1 MHRLLIVDD
10 EEIERE
16 GMAQFIPWDTY
27 GMKVV
32 GTARNGAE
40 GLEKIA
46 KYKPDLAI
54 VDIKMPVMNGIEMIR
69 KAKEQ
74 YPDMT
79 FVVLSGYGDYE
90 FTSQAMELG
99 VRHYILKPC
108 DEAKMIPV
116 LNKAIAEMEETRAQ
130 NARSEKVEAEAR
142 LLKPY
147 AWEQLFRDLLQ
158 GRALPQGSS
167 TRQLL
172 EELGGE
178 ERSILLLDF
187 RLKCGFDSLERYV
200 VGNMLGDLLPD
211 STLLMT
217 TGIDRDVLV
226 LADAAAEPSL
236 ESAVQVLKKE
246 FKRFETVNMLSA
258 ASRTG
263 TLDEL
268 STLFQQVRELLQ
280 LNPDENETALL
291 RPGQNA
297 ALPETVNEIFD
308 IRALRQAG
316 SYEELLRE
324 LSLAFARMEA
334 KSYRPRQR
342 TQLCE
347 LAWKL
352 LFEGKTPPEESLA
365 AWADALTAAWSLPQ
379 PDARSRE
386 IFLAIYENL
395 SDPDFSLQTIAQQR
409 LFMSEDHLRRIF
421 SQMTGE
427 RFSAY
432 LERARITQAQRLL
445 EYHPEMKIS
454 RLAALV
460 GYPLD
465 GQYAKESR
473 LCKPCAEK
481 PPIRANVQ
489 TVCRK
494 CAAAFLH
501 KERTPNLA
509 I

>member
-1 MHRLLIVDD
+1 MEKGRIGLYTLLIVDD

-16 GMAQFIPWDTY
+16 GMAQFIPWDSY
-27 GMKVV
+27 KMKVV
-32 GTARNGAE
+32 STARNGAE

-46 KYKPDLAI
+46 KYRPDLAI

-69 KAKEQ
+69 QAKER

-108 DEAKMIPV
+108 DESKMIPV
-116 LNKAIAEMEETRAQ
+116 LNKAFAELEETRER
-130 NARSEKVEAEAR
+130 NAHSEKMETEAR

-147 AWEQLFRDLLQ
+147 AREQLFRDLLLGKAQ
-158 GRALPQGSS
+158 ASS
-167 TRQLL
+167 GARQLL
-172 EELGGE
+172 SGLGGE
-178 ERSILLLDF
+178 QRSVLLLDF

-211 STLLMT
+211 GTLLMT
-217 TGIDRDVLV
+217 TGINRDVLV
-226 LADAAAEPSL
+226 LTDAMAEPSV
-236 ESAVQVLKKE
+236 ETAVQVLKKE
-246 FKRFETVNMLSA
+246 FKRFETLPMLSS

-263 TLDEL
+263 TLAEL
-268 STLFQQVRELLQ
+268 SVLFQQVQELLQ

-291 RPGQNA
+291 RPSQNA

-324 LSLAFARMEA
+324 LALAFARMEA
-334 KSYRPRQR
+334 KNYRPRQR
-342 TQLCE
+342 QQLCE

-352 LFEGKTPPEESLA
+352 LFEDKAAPEDALA
-365 AWADALTAAWSLPQ
+365 AWADALTAAWNLPQ

-445 EYHPEMKIS
+445 EFQPDMKIS
-454 RLAALV
+454 RLAELV

-465 GQYAKESR
+465 GQYFSKVFR
-473 LCKPCAEK
+473 KLCG
-481 PPIRANVQ
+481 V
-489 TVCRK
+489 
-494 CAAAFLH
+494 
-501 KERTPNLA
+501 TPTEYRSKY
-509 I
+509 

>member
-1 MHRLLIVDD
+1 MYTLLIVDD

-16 GMAQFIPWDTY
+16 GMAQFIPWDSY
-27 GMKVV
+27 EMKVV
-32 GTARNGAE
+32 STARNGAE

-46 KYKPDLAI
+46 KFRPDLAI
-54 VDIKMPVMNGIEMIR
+54 VDIKMPVMNGIEMIQQAR
-69 KAKEQ
+69 EQ

-108 DEAKMIPV
+108 DESKMIPV
-116 LNKAIAEMEETRAQ
+116 LNKAFAELEETRER
-130 NARSEKVEAEAR
+130 NAHSEKMETEAR

-147 AWEQLFRDLLQ
+147 AREQLFRDLLLGKAQ
-158 GRALPQGSS
+158 ASS
-167 TRQLL
+167 GARQLL
-172 EELGGE
+172 SGLGGE
-178 ERSILLLDF
+178 QRTVLLLDF

-211 STLLMT
+211 GTLLMT
-217 TGIDRDVLV
+217 TGINRDVLV
-226 LADAAAEPSL
+226 LTDAMAEPSV
-236 ESAVQVLKKE
+236 ETAVQVLKKE
-246 FKRFETVNMLSA
+246 FKRFETLPMLSS

-263 TLDEL
+263 TLAEL
-268 STLFQQVRELLQ
+268 SILFQQVQELLQ

-291 RPGQNA
+291 RPSQNA

-324 LSLAFARMEA
+324 LALAFARMEA
-334 KSYRPRQR
+334 KNYRPRQR
-342 TQLCE
+342 QQLCE

-352 LFEGKTPPEESLA
+352 LFEDKAAPEDSLP

-445 EYHPEMKIS
+445 EFQPDMKIS
-454 RLAALV
+454 RLAELV

-465 GQYAKESR
+465 GQYFSK
-473 LCKPCAEK
+473 
-481 PPIRANVQ
+481 VF
-489 TVCRK
+489 RK
-494 CAAAFLH
+494 ICGV
-501 KERTPNLA
+501 TPTEYRSKY
-509 I
+509 

>member
-1 MHRLLIVDD
+1 MEKGRIGLYTLLIVDD

-116 LNKAIAEMEETRAQ
+116 LNKAFAELEETRER
-130 NARSEKVEAEAR
+130 NAHSEKMETEAR

-147 AWEQLFRDLLQ
+147 AREQLFRDLLLGKAQ
-158 GRALPQGSS
+158 ASS
-167 TRQLL
+167 GARQLL
-172 EELGGE
+172 SGLGGE
-178 ERSILLLDF
+178 QRTVLLLDF

-211 STLLMT
+211 GTLLMT
-217 TGIDRDVLV
+217 TGINRDVLV
-226 LADAAAEPSL
+226 LTDAMAEPSV
-236 ESAVQVLKKE
+236 ETAVQVLKKE
-246 FKRFETVNMLSA
+246 FKRFETLPMLSS

-263 TLDEL
+263 TLAEL
-268 STLFQQVRELLQ
+268 SVLFQQVQELLQ

-291 RPGQNA
+291 RPSQNA
-297 ALPETVNEIFD
+297 ALPETVTEIFD

-316 SYEELLRE
+316 SYKELLRE
-324 LSLAFARMEA
+324 LALAFARMEA
-334 KSYRPRQR
+334 KNYRPRQR
-342 TQLCE
+342 QQLCE

-352 LFEGKTPPEESLA
+352 LFEDKAAPEDSLP

-445 EYHPEMKIS
+445 EFQPGMKIS
-454 RLAALV
+454 RLAELV

-465 GQYAKESR
+465 GQYFSK
-473 LCKPCAEK
+473 
-481 PPIRANVQ
+481 VF
-489 TVCRK
+489 RK
-494 CAAAFLH
+494 ICGV
-501 KERTPNLA
+501 TPTEYRSKY
-509 I
+509 

>member
-1 MHRLLIVDD
+1 MYTLLIVDD

-16 GMAQFIPWDTY
+16 GMAQFIPWDSY
-27 GMKVV
+27 EIKVV
-32 GTARNGAE
+32 STARNGAE

-46 KYKPDLAI
+46 KFRPDLAI

-69 KAKEQ
+69 QAKEQ

-108 DEAKMIPV
+108 DESKMIPV
-116 LNKAIAEMEETRAQ
+116 LNKAFAELEEARKK
-130 NARSEKVEAEAR
+130 NARSEKLETEAR

-147 AWEQLFRDLLQ
+147 AREQLFRDLLLGKAQ
-158 GRALPQGSS
+158 ASS
-167 TRQLL
+167 GARQLVD
-172 EELGGE
+172 ELGGE
-178 ERSILLLDF
+178 QRMVLLLDF

-211 STLLMT
+211 GTLLMT
-217 TGIDRDVLV
+217 TGVDRDVLV
-226 LADAAAEPSL
+226 LADAMAESSV
-236 ESAVQVLKKE
+236 ETAVQVLKKE
-246 FKRFETVNMLSA
+246 FKRFETLPMLSS

-263 TLDEL
+263 TLAEL
-268 STLFQQVRELLQ
+268 SVLFRQAQELLQ
-280 LNPDENETALL
+280 LNMDENEPALL
-291 RPGQNA
+291 RPSRNA

-308 IRALRQAG
+308 LEALRQTG
-316 SYEELLRE
+316 SYEELLQE
-324 LSLAFARMEA
+324 LAFSFAKMEA
-334 KSYRPRQR
+334 KDYRPQQRQK
-342 TQLCE
+342 LCE

-352 LFEGKTPPEESLA
+352 LFEDKAAPEDSLP
-365 AWADALTAAWSLPQ
+365 AWADALTAAWNHPR

-395 SDPDFSLQTIAQQR
+395 PEPEFSLQTIAQQR

-421 SQMTGE
+421 SQMTGN

-432 LERARITQAQRLL
+432 LEHCRITQARRLL
-445 EYHPEMKIS
+445 EFQPDMKIS
-454 RLAALV
+454 RLAELV

-465 GQYAKESR
+465 GQYFSK
-473 LCKPCAEK
+473 
-481 PPIRANVQ
+481 VF
-489 TVCRK
+489 RK
-494 CAAAFLH
+494 ICGV
-501 KERTPNLA
+501 TPTEYRNHH
-509 I
+509 

>member
-1 MHRLLIVDD
+1 MYTLLIVDD

-16 GMAQFIPWDTY
+16 GMAQFIPWDSY
-27 GMKVV
+27 EIKVV
-32 GTARNGAE
+32 STARNGAE

-46 KYKPDLAI
+46 KFRPDLAI

-69 KAKEQ
+69 QAKEQ

-108 DEAKMIPV
+108 DESKMIPV
-116 LNKAIAEMEETRAQ
+116 LNKAFAELEEARKK
-130 NARSEKVEAEAR
+130 NARSEKLETEAR

-147 AWEQLFRDLLQ
+147 AREQLFRDLLLGKAQ
-158 GRALPQGSS
+158 ASS
-167 TRQLL
+167 GARQLVD
-172 EELGGE
+172 ELGGE
-178 ERSILLLDF
+178 QRMVLLLDF

-211 STLLMT
+211 GTLLMT
-217 TGIDRDVLV
+217 TGVDRDVLV
-226 LADAAAEPSL
+226 LADAMAESSV
-236 ESAVQVLKKE
+236 ETAVQVLKKE
-246 FKRFETVNMLSA
+246 FKRFETLPMLSS

-263 TLDEL
+263 TLAEL
-268 STLFQQVRELLQ
+268 SVLFRQAQELLQ
-280 LNPDENETALL
+280 LNMDENEPALL
-291 RPGQNA
+291 RPSRNA

-308 IRALRQAG
+308 LEALRQTG
-316 SYEELLRE
+316 SYEELLQE
-324 LSLAFARMEA
+324 LAFSFVKMEA
-334 KSYRPRQR
+334 KDYRPQQRQK
-342 TQLCE
+342 LCE

-352 LFEGKTPPEESLA
+352 LFEDKAAPEDSLP
-365 AWADALTAAWSLPQ
+365 AWADALTAAWNHPQ

-395 SDPDFSLQTIAQQR
+395 PEPEFSLQTIAQQR

-421 SQMTGE
+421 SQMTGN

-432 LERARITQAQRLL
+432 LEHCRITQARRLL
-445 EYHPEMKIS
+445 EFQPDMKIS
-454 RLAALV
+454 RLAELV

-465 GQYAKESR
+465 GQYFSK
-473 LCKPCAEK
+473 
-481 PPIRANVQ
+481 VF
-489 TVCRK
+489 RK
-494 CAAAFLH
+494 ICGV
-501 KERTPNLA
+501 TPTEYRNHH
-509 I
+509 

>member
-1 MHRLLIVDD
+1 MEKGRIGLYTLLIVDD

-16 GMAQFIPWDTY
+16 GMAQFIPWDSY
-27 GMKVV
+27 KMKVV
-32 GTARNGAE
+32 STARNGAE

-46 KYKPDLAI
+46 KYRPDLAI

-69 KAKEQ
+69 QAKER

-108 DEAKMIPV
+108 DESKMIPV
-116 LNKAIAEMEETRAQ
+116 LNKAFAELEETRER
-130 NARSEKVEAEAR
+130 NAHSEKMETEAR

-147 AWEQLFRDLLQ
+147 AREQLFRDLLLGKAQ
-158 GRALPQGSS
+158 ASS
-167 TRQLL
+167 GARQLL
-172 EELGGE
+172 SGLGGE
-178 ERSILLLDF
+178 QRSVLLLDF

-211 STLLMT
+211 GTLLMT

-226 LADAAAEPSL
+226 LTDAMAEPSVGT
-236 ESAVQVLKKE
+236 AVQVLKKE
-246 FKRFETVNMLSA
+246 FKRFETLPMLSS

-263 TLDEL
+263 MLAEL
-268 STLFQQVRELLQ
+268 SVLFQQVQELLQ

-291 RPGQNA
+291 RPSQNA

-324 LSLAFARMEA
+324 LALAFARMEA
-334 KSYRPRQR
+334 KNYRPRQR
-342 TQLCE
+342 QQLCE

-352 LFEGKTPPEESLA
+352 LFEDKAAPEDALA
-365 AWADALTAAWSLPQ
+365 AWADALTAAWNLPQ

-445 EYHPEMKIS
+445 EFQPDMKIS
-454 RLAALV
+454 RLAELV

-465 GQYAKESR
+465 GQYFSKVFR
-473 LCKPCAEK
+473 KLCG
-481 PPIRANVQ
+481 V
-489 TVCRK
+489 
-494 CAAAFLH
+494 
-501 KERTPNLA
+501 TPTEYRSKY
-509 I
+509 

>member
-1 MHRLLIVDD
+1 MYTLLIVDD

-16 GMAQFIPWDTY
+16 GMAQFIPWDSY
-27 GMKVV
+27 EIKVV
-32 GTARNGAE
+32 STARNGAE

-46 KYKPDLAI
+46 KFRPDLAI

-69 KAKEQ
+69 QAKEQ

-108 DEAKMIPV
+108 DESKMIPV
-116 LNKAIAEMEETRAQ
+116 LNKAFAELEEARKK
-130 NARSEKVEAEAR
+130 NARSEKLETEAR

-147 AWEQLFRDLLQ
+147 AREQLFRDLLLGKAQ
-158 GRALPQGSS
+158 ASS
-167 TRQLL
+167 GARQLVD
-172 EELGGE
+172 ELGGE
-178 ERSILLLDF
+178 QRMVLLLDF

-211 STLLMT
+211 GTLLMT
-217 TGIDRDVLV
+217 TGVDRDVLV
-226 LADAAAEPSL
+226 LADAMAESSV
-236 ESAVQVLKKE
+236 ETAVQVLKKE
-246 FKRFETVNMLSA
+246 FKRFETLPMLSS

-263 TLDEL
+263 TLAEL
-268 STLFQQVRELLQ
+268 SVLFRQAQELLQ
-280 LNPDENETALL
+280 LNLDENEPALL
-291 RPGQNA
+291 RPSRNA

-308 IRALRQAG
+308 LEALRQTG
-316 SYEELLRE
+316 SYEELLQE
-324 LSLAFARMEA
+324 LAFSFAKMEA
-334 KSYRPRQR
+334 KDYRPQQRQK
-342 TQLCE
+342 LCE

-352 LFEGKTPPEESLA
+352 LFEDKAAPEDSLP
-365 AWADALTAAWSLPQ
+365 AWADALTAAWNHPQ

-395 SDPDFSLQTIAQQR
+395 PEPEFSLQTIAQQR

-421 SQMTGE
+421 SQMTGN

-432 LERARITQAQRLL
+432 LEHCRITQARRLL
-445 EYHPEMKIS
+445 EFQPDMKIS
-454 RLAALV
+454 RLAELV

-465 GQYAKESR
+465 GQYFSK
-473 LCKPCAEK
+473 
-481 PPIRANVQ
+481 VF
-489 TVCRK
+489 RK
-494 CAAAFLH
+494 ICGV
-501 KERTPNLA
+501 TPTEYRNHH
-509 I
+509 

>member
-1 MHRLLIVDD
+1 MYTLLIVDD

-16 GMAQFIPWDTY
+16 GMAQFIPWDSY
-27 GMKVV
+27 EIKVV
-32 GTARNGAE
+32 STARNGAE

-46 KYKPDLAI
+46 KFRPDLAI

-69 KAKEQ
+69 QAKEQ

-108 DEAKMIPV
+108 DESKMIPV
-116 LNKAIAEMEETRAQ
+116 LNKAFAELEEARKK
-130 NARSEKVEAEAR
+130 NARSEKLETEAR

-147 AWEQLFRDLLQ
+147 AREQLFRDLLLGKAQ
-158 GRALPQGSS
+158 ASS
-167 TRQLL
+167 GARQLVD
-172 EELGGE
+172 ELGGE
-178 ERSILLLDF
+178 QRMVLLLDF

-211 STLLMT
+211 GTLLMT
-217 TGIDRDVLV
+217 TGVDRDVLV
-226 LADAAAEPSL
+226 LADAMAESSV
-236 ESAVQVLKKE
+236 ETAVQVLKKE
-246 FKRFETVNMLSA
+246 FKRFETLPMLSS

-263 TLDEL
+263 SLAEL
-268 STLFQQVRELLQ
+268 SVLFRQAQEFLQ
-280 LNPDENETALL
+280 LNMDENEPALL
-291 RPGQNA
+291 RPSRNA

-308 IRALRQAG
+308 LEALRQTG
-316 SYEELLRE
+316 SYEELLQE
-324 LSLAFARMEA
+324 LAFSFAKMEA
-334 KSYRPRQR
+334 KDYRPQQRQK
-342 TQLCE
+342 LCE

-352 LFEGKTPPEESLA
+352 LFEDKAAPEDSLP
-365 AWADALTAAWSLPQ
+365 AWADALTAAWNHPQ

-395 SDPDFSLQTIAQQR
+395 PEPEFSLQTIAQQR

-421 SQMTGE
+421 SQMTGN

-432 LERARITQAQRLL
+432 LEHCRITQARRLL
-445 EYHPEMKIS
+445 EFQPDMKIS
-454 RLAALV
+454 RLAELV

-465 GQYAKESR
+465 GQYFSK
-473 LCKPCAEK
+473 
-481 PPIRANVQ
+481 VF
-489 TVCRK
+489 RK
-494 CAAAFLH
+494 ICGV
-501 KERTPNLA
+501 TPTEYRNHH
-509 I
+509 

>member
-1 MHRLLIVDD
+1 MEKGRIGLYTLLIVDD

-16 GMAQFIPWDTY
+16 GMAQFIPWDSY
-27 GMKVV
+27 EMKVV
-32 GTARNGAE
+32 STARNGAE

-46 KYKPDLAI
+46 KYRPDLAI

-69 KAKEQ
+69 QAREQ

-108 DEAKMIPV
+108 DESKMIPV
-116 LNKAIAEMEETRAQ
+116 LNKAFAELEETRER
-130 NARSEKVEAEAR
+130 NAHSEKMETEAR

-147 AWEQLFRDLLQ
+147 AREQLFRDLLLGKAQ
-158 GRALPQGSS
+158 ASS
-167 TRQLL
+167 GARQLL
-172 EELGGE
+172 SGLGGE
-178 ERSILLLDF
+178 QRTVLLLDF

-211 STLLMT
+211 GTLLMT

-226 LADAAAEPSL
+226 LTDAMAEPSV
-236 ESAVQVLKKE
+236 ETAVQVLKKE
-246 FKRFETVNMLSA
+246 FKRFETLPMLSS

-263 TLDEL
+263 TLAEL
-268 STLFQQVRELLQ
+268 SVLFQQVQELLQ

-291 RPGQNA
+291 RPSQNA

-324 LSLAFARMEA
+324 LALAFARIEA
-334 KSYRPRQR
+334 KNYRPRQR
-342 TQLCE
+342 QQLCE

-352 LFEGKTPPEESLA
+352 LFEDKAAPEDSLP
-365 AWADALTAAWSLPQ
+365 AWADALTSARSLPQ

-432 LERARITQAQRLL
+432 LEHARITQAQRLL
-445 EYHPEMKIS
+445 EFQPDMKIS
-454 RLAALV
+454 RLAELV

-465 GQYAKESR
+465 GQYFSK
-473 LCKPCAEK
+473 
-481 PPIRANVQ
+481 VF
-489 TVCRK
+489 RK
-494 CAAAFLH
+494 ICGV
-501 KERTPNLA
+501 TPTEYRNKC
-509 I
+509 

>member
-1 MHRLLIVDD
+1 MEKGRIGLYTLLIVDD

-27 GMKVV
+27 EMKVV

-108 DEAKMIPV
+108 DEGKMIPV
-116 LNKAIAEMEETRAQ
+116 LNKAIAELDEARAQ
-130 NARSEKVEAEAR
+130 NAHSAKLENEAR

-147 AWEQLFRDLLQ
+147 AREQLFRDLLLGKTQ
-158 GRALPQGSS
+158 ASS
-167 TRQLL
+167 GARQLL
-172 EELGGE
+172 SGLGGE
-178 ERSILLLDF
+178 QRTVLLLDF

-211 STLLMT
+211 GTLLMT
-217 TGIDRDVLV
+217 TGINRDVLV
-226 LADAAAEPSL
+226 LTDAMAEPSV
-236 ESAVQVLKKE
+236 ETAVQVLKKE
-246 FKRFETVNMLSA
+246 FKRFETLPMLSS

-263 TLDEL
+263 TLAEL
-268 STLFQQVRELLQ
+268 SVLFQQVQELLQ

-291 RPGQNA
+291 RPSQNA

-316 SYEELLRE
+316 NYEESLRE
-324 LSLAFARMEA
+324 LALAFARMEA
-334 KSYRPRQR
+334 KNYRPRQR
-342 TQLCE
+342 QQLCE

-352 LFEGKTPPEESLA
+352 LFEDKAAPEDALP

-395 SDPDFSLQTIAQQR
+395 SDPEFSMQTIAQQR

-432 LERARITQAQRLL
+432 LEHARITQAQRLL
-445 EYHPEMKIS
+445 EFQPDMKIS
-454 RLAALV
+454 RLAELV

-465 GQYAKESR
+465 GQYFSK
-473 LCKPCAEK
+473 
-481 PPIRANVQ
+481 VF
-489 TVCRK
+489 RK
-494 CAAAFLH
+494 ICGV
-501 KERTPNLA
+501 TPTEYRNKC
-509 I
+509 

>member
-1 MHRLLIVDD
+1 MYTLLIVDD

-16 GMAQFIPWDTY
+16 GMAQFIPWDSY
-27 GMKVV
+27 EIKVV
-32 GTARNGAE
+32 STARNGAE

-46 KYKPDLAI
+46 KFRPDLAI

-69 KAKEQ
+69 QAKEQ

-108 DEAKMIPV
+108 DESKMIPV
-116 LNKAIAEMEETRAQ
+116 LNKAFAELEEARKK
-130 NARSEKVEAEAR
+130 NARSEKLETEAR

-147 AWEQLFRDLLQ
+147 AREQLFRDLLLGKAQ
-158 GRALPQGSS
+158 ASS
-167 TRQLL
+167 GARQLVD
-172 EELGGE
+172 ELGGE
-178 ERSILLLDF
+178 QRMVLLLDF

-211 STLLMT
+211 GTLLMT
-217 TGIDRDVLV
+217 TGVDRDVLV
-226 LADAAAEPSL
+226 LADAMAESSV
-236 ESAVQVLKKE
+236 ETAVQVLKKK
-246 FKRFETVNMLSA
+246 FKRFETLPMLSS

-263 TLDEL
+263 TLAEL
-268 STLFQQVRELLQ
+268 SVLFRQAQELLQ
-280 LNPDENETALL
+280 LNMDENEPALL
-291 RPGQNA
+291 RPSRNA

-308 IRALRQAG
+308 LEALRQTG
-316 SYEELLRE
+316 SYEELLQE
-324 LSLAFARMEA
+324 LAFSFAKMEA
-334 KSYRPRQR
+334 KDYRPQQRQK
-342 TQLCE
+342 LCE

-352 LFEGKTPPEESLA
+352 LFEDKAAPEDSLP
-365 AWADALTAAWSLPQ
+365 AWADALTAAWNHPQ

-395 SDPDFSLQTIAQQR
+395 PEPEFSLQTIAQQR

-421 SQMTGE
+421 SQMTGN

-432 LERARITQAQRLL
+432 LEHCRITQARRLL
-445 EYHPEMKIS
+445 EFQPDMKIS
-454 RLAALV
+454 RLAELV

-465 GQYAKESR
+465 GQYFSK
-473 LCKPCAEK
+473 
-481 PPIRANVQ
+481 VF
-489 TVCRK
+489 RK
-494 CAAAFLH
+494 ICGV
-501 KERTPNLA
+501 TPTEYRNHH
-509 I
+509 

>member
-1 MHRLLIVDD
+1 MYTLLIVDD

-16 GMAQFIPWDTY
+16 GMAQFIPWDSY
-27 GMKVV
+27 EIKVV
-32 GTARNGAE
+32 STARNGAE

-46 KYKPDLAI
+46 KFRPDLAI

-69 KAKEQ
+69 QAKEQ

-108 DEAKMIPV
+108 DESKMIPV
-116 LNKAIAEMEETRAQ
+116 LNKAFAELEEARKK
-130 NARSEKVEAEAR
+130 NARSEKLETEAR

-147 AWEQLFRDLLQ
+147 AREQLFRDLLLGKAQ
-158 GRALPQGSS
+158 ASS
-167 TRQLL
+167 GARQLVD
-172 EELGGE
+172 ELGGE
-178 ERSILLLDF
+178 QRMVLLLDF

-211 STLLMT
+211 GTLLMT
-217 TGIDRDVLV
+217 TGVDRDVLV
-226 LADAAAEPSL
+226 LADAMAESSV
-236 ESAVQVLKKE
+236 ETAVQVFKKE
-246 FKRFETVNMLSA
+246 FKRFETLPMLSS

-263 TLDEL
+263 TLAEL
-268 STLFQQVRELLQ
+268 SVLFRQAQELLQ
-280 LNPDENETALL
+280 LNMDENEPALL
-291 RPGQNA
+291 RPSRNA

-308 IRALRQAG
+308 LEALRQTG
-316 SYEELLRE
+316 SYEELLQE
-324 LSLAFARMEA
+324 LAFSFAKMEA
-334 KSYRPRQR
+334 KDYRPQQRQK
-342 TQLCE
+342 LCE

-352 LFEGKTPPEESLA
+352 LFEDKAAPEDSLP
-365 AWADALTAAWSLPQ
+365 AWADALTAAWNHPQ

-395 SDPDFSLQTIAQQR
+395 PEPEFSLQTIAQQR

-421 SQMTGE
+421 SQMTGN

-432 LERARITQAQRLL
+432 LEHCRITQARRLL
-445 EYHPEMKIS
+445 EFQPDMKIS
-454 RLAALV
+454 RLAELV

-465 GQYAKESR
+465 GQYFSK
-473 LCKPCAEK
+473 
-481 PPIRANVQ
+481 VF
-489 TVCRK
+489 RK
-494 CAAAFLH
+494 ICGV
-501 KERTPNLA
+501 TPTEYRNHH
-509 I
+509 

>member
-1 MHRLLIVDD
+1 MYTLLIVDD

-16 GMAQFIPWDTY
+16 GMAQFIPWDSY
-27 GMKVV
+27 EIKVV
-32 GTARNGAE
+32 STARNGAE

-46 KYKPDLAI
+46 KFRPDLAI

-69 KAKEQ
+69 QAKEQ

-108 DEAKMIPV
+108 DESKMIPV
-116 LNKAIAEMEETRAQ
+116 LNKAFAELEEARKK
-130 NARSEKVEAEAR
+130 NARSEKLETEAR

-147 AWEQLFRDLLQ
+147 AREQLFRDLLLGKAQ
-158 GRALPQGSS
+158 ASS
-167 TRQLL
+167 GARQLVD
-172 EELGGE
+172 ELGGE
-178 ERSILLLDF
+178 QRMVLLVDF

-211 STLLMT
+211 GTLLMT
-217 TGIDRDVLV
+217 TGVDRDVLV
-226 LADAAAEPSL
+226 LADAMAESSV
-236 ESAVQVLKKE
+236 ETAVQVLKKE
-246 FKRFETVNMLSA
+246 FKRFETLPMLSS

-263 TLDEL
+263 TLAEL
-268 STLFQQVRELLQ
+268 SVLFRQAQELLQ
-280 LNPDENETALL
+280 LNMDENEPALL
-291 RPGQNA
+291 RPSRNA

-308 IRALRQAG
+308 LEALRQTG
-316 SYEELLRE
+316 SYEELLQE
-324 LSLAFARMEA
+324 LAFSFAKMEA
-334 KSYRPRQR
+334 KDYRPQQRQK
-342 TQLCE
+342 LCE

-352 LFEGKTPPEESLA
+352 LFEDKAAPEDSLP
-365 AWADALTAAWSLPQ
+365 AWADALTAAWNHPQ

-395 SDPDFSLQTIAQQR
+395 PEPEFSLQTIAQQR

-421 SQMTGE
+421 SQMTGN

-432 LERARITQAQRLL
+432 LEHCRITQARRLL
-445 EYHPEMKIS
+445 EFQPDMKIS
-454 RLAALV
+454 RLAELV

-465 GQYAKESR
+465 GQYFSKVFR
-473 LCKPCAEK
+473 KICG
-481 PPIRANVQ
+481 VTQ
-489 TVCRK
+489 TEYRN
-494 CAAAFLH
+494 H
-501 KERTPNLA
+501 H
-509 I
+509 

>member
-1 MHRLLIVDD
+1 MYTLLIVDD

-16 GMAQFIPWDTY
+16 GMAQFIPWDSY
-27 GMKVV
+27 EIKVV
-32 GTARNGAE
+32 STARNGAE

-46 KYKPDLAI
+46 KFPPDLAI

-69 KAKEQ
+69 QAKEQ

-108 DEAKMIPV
+108 DESKMIPV
-116 LNKAIAEMEETRAQ
+116 LNKAFAELEEARKK
-130 NARSEKVEAEAR
+130 NARSEKLETEAR

-147 AWEQLFRDLLQ
+147 AREQLFRDLLLGKAQ
-158 GRALPQGSS
+158 ASS
-167 TRQLL
+167 GARQLVD
-172 EELGGE
+172 ELGGE
-178 ERSILLLDF
+178 QRMVLLLDF

-211 STLLMT
+211 GTLLMT
-217 TGIDRDVLV
+217 TGVDRDVLV
-226 LADAAAEPSL
+226 LADAMAESSV
-236 ESAVQVLKKE
+236 ETAVQVLKKE
-246 FKRFETVNMLSA
+246 FKRFETLPMLSS

-263 TLDEL
+263 TLAEL
-268 STLFQQVRELLQ
+268 SVLFRQAQELLQ
-280 LNPDENETALL
+280 LNMDENEPALL
-291 RPGQNA
+291 RPSRNA

-308 IRALRQAG
+308 LEALRQTG
-316 SYEELLRE
+316 SYEELLQE
-324 LSLAFARMEA
+324 LAFSFAKMEA
-334 KSYRPRQR
+334 KDYRPQQRQK
-342 TQLCE
+342 LCE

-352 LFEGKTPPEESLA
+352 LFEDKAAPEDSLP
-365 AWADALTAAWSLPQ
+365 AWADALTAAWNHPQ

-395 SDPDFSLQTIAQQR
+395 PEPEFSLQTIAQQR

-421 SQMTGE
+421 SQMTGN

-432 LERARITQAQRLL
+432 LEHCRITQARRLL
-445 EYHPEMKIS
+445 EFQPDMKIS
-454 RLAALV
+454 RLAELV

-465 GQYAKESR
+465 GQYFSK
-473 LCKPCAEK
+473 
-481 PPIRANVQ
+481 VF
-489 TVCRK
+489 RK
-494 CAAAFLH
+494 ICGV
-501 KERTPNLA
+501 TPTEYRNHH
-509 I
+509 

>member
-1 MHRLLIVDD
+1 MYTLLIVDD

-16 GMAQFIPWDTY
+16 GMAQFIPGDSY
-27 GMKVV
+27 EIKVV
-32 GTARNGAE
+32 STARNGAE

-46 KYKPDLAI
+46 KFRPDLAI

-69 KAKEQ
+69 QAKEQ

-108 DEAKMIPV
+108 DESKMIPV
-116 LNKAIAEMEETRAQ
+116 LNKAFAELEEARKK
-130 NARSEKVEAEAR
+130 NARSEKLETEAR

-147 AWEQLFRDLLQ
+147 AREQLFRDLLLGKAQ
-158 GRALPQGSS
+158 ASS
-167 TRQLL
+167 GARQLVD
-172 EELGGE
+172 ELGGE
-178 ERSILLLDF
+178 QRMVLLLDF

-211 STLLMT
+211 GTLLMT
-217 TGIDRDVLV
+217 TGVDRDVLV
-226 LADAAAEPSL
+226 LADAMAESSV
-236 ESAVQVLKKE
+236 ETAVQVLKKE
-246 FKRFETVNMLSA
+246 FKRFETLPMLSS

-263 TLDEL
+263 TLAEL
-268 STLFQQVRELLQ
+268 SVLFRQAQELLQ
-280 LNPDENETALL
+280 LNMDENEPALL
-291 RPGQNA
+291 RPSRNA

-308 IRALRQAG
+308 LEALRQTG
-316 SYEELLRE
+316 SYEELLQE
-324 LSLAFARMEA
+324 LAFSFAKMEA
-334 KSYRPRQR
+334 KDYRPQQRQK
-342 TQLCE
+342 LCE

-352 LFEGKTPPEESLA
+352 LFEDKAAPEDSLP
-365 AWADALTAAWSLPQ
+365 AWADALTAAWNHPQ

-395 SDPDFSLQTIAQQR
+395 PEPEFSLQTIAQQR

-421 SQMTGE
+421 SQMTGN

-432 LERARITQAQRLL
+432 LEHCRITQARRLL
-445 EYHPEMKIS
+445 EFQPDMKIS
-454 RLAALV
+454 RLAELV

-465 GQYAKESR
+465 GQYFSK
-473 LCKPCAEK
+473 
-481 PPIRANVQ
+481 VF
-489 TVCRK
+489 RK
-494 CAAAFLH
+494 ICGV
-501 KERTPNLA
+501 TPTEYRNHH
-509 I
+509 

>member
-1 MHRLLIVDD
+1 MEKGRIGLYTLLIVDD

-16 GMAQFIPWDTY
+16 GMAQFIPWDSY
-27 GMKVV
+27 EMKVV
-32 GTARNGAE
+32 STARNGAE

-46 KYKPDLAI
+46 KYRPDLAI

-69 KAKEQ
+69 QAREQ

-108 DEAKMIPV
+108 DESKMIPV
-116 LNKAIAEMEETRAQ
+116 LNKAFAELEETRER
-130 NARSEKVEAEAR
+130 NAHSEKMETEAR

-147 AWEQLFRDLLQ
+147 AREQLFRDLLLGKAQ
-158 GRALPQGSS
+158 ASS
-167 TRQLL
+167 GARQLL
-172 EELGGE
+172 SGLGGE
-178 ERSILLLDF
+178 QRTVLLLDF

-211 STLLMT
+211 GTLLMT

-226 LADAAAEPSL
+226 LTDAMAEPSV
-236 ESAVQVLKKE
+236 ETAVQVLKKE
-246 FKRFETVNMLSA
+246 FKRFETLPMLSS

-263 TLDEL
+263 TLAEL
-268 STLFQQVRELLQ
+268 SVLFRQVQELLQ

-291 RPGQNA
+291 RPSQNA

-324 LSLAFARMEA
+324 LALAFARMEA
-334 KSYRPRQR
+334 KNYRPRQR
-342 TQLCE
+342 QQLCE

-352 LFEGKTPPEESLA
+352 LFEDKAAPEDSLP
-365 AWADALTAAWSLPQ
+365 AWADALTSAWSLPQ

-432 LERARITQAQRLL
+432 LEHARITQAQRLL
-445 EYHPEMKIS
+445 EFQPDMKIS
-454 RLAALV
+454 RLAELV

-465 GQYAKESR
+465 GQYFSKVFR
-473 LCKPCAEK
+473 KLCGVTPTEY
-481 PPIRANVQ
+481 RN
-489 TVCRK
+489 K
-494 CAAAFLH
+494 C
-501 KERTPNLA
+501 
-509 I
+509 

>member
-1 MHRLLIVDD
+1 MEKGRIGLYTLLIVDD

-16 GMAQFIPWDTY
+16 GMAQFIPWDSY
-27 GMKVV
+27 EMKVV
-32 GTARNGAE
+32 STARNGAE

-46 KYKPDLAI
+46 KYRPDLAI

-69 KAKEQ
+69 QAREQ

-108 DEAKMIPV
+108 DESKMIPV
-116 LNKAIAEMEETRAQ
+116 LNKAFAELEETRER
-130 NARSEKVEAEAR
+130 NAHSEKMETEAR

-147 AWEQLFRDLLQ
+147 AREQLFRDLLLGKAQ
-158 GRALPQGSS
+158 ASS
-167 TRQLL
+167 GARQLL
-172 EELGGE
+172 SGLGGE
-178 ERSILLLDF
+178 QRTVLLLDF

-211 STLLMT
+211 GTLLMT
-217 TGIDRDVLV
+217 TGINRDVLV
-226 LADAAAEPSL
+226 LTDAMAEPSV
-236 ESAVQVLKKE
+236 ETAVHVLKKE
-246 FKRFETVNMLSA
+246 FKRFETLPMLSS

-263 TLDEL
+263 TLAEL
-268 STLFQQVRELLQ
+268 SVLFQQVQELLQ

-291 RPGQNA
+291 RPSQNA

-324 LSLAFARMEA
+324 LALAFARMEA
-334 KSYRPRQR
+334 KNYRPRQR
-342 TQLCE
+342 QQLCE

-352 LFEGKTPPEESLA
+352 LFEDKAAPEDSLP

-445 EYHPEMKIS
+445 EFQPDMKIGTSVKNKPSPSVLTHCHLS
-454 RLAALV
+454 RRARFQAV
-460 GYPLD
+460 FTD
-465 GQYAKESR
+465 SKKA
-473 LCKPCAEK
+473 
-481 PPIRANVQ
+481 PPFGGAGE
-489 TVCRK
+489 RK
-494 CAAAFLH
+494 
-501 KERTPNLA
+501 RD
-509 I
+509 

>member
-1 MHRLLIVDD
+1 MYTLLIVDD

-16 GMAQFIPWDTY
+16 GMAQFIPWDSY
-27 GMKVV
+27 EIKVV
-32 GTARNGAE
+32 STARNGAE

-46 KYKPDLAI
+46 KFRPDLAI

-69 KAKEQ
+69 QAKEQ

-108 DEAKMIPV
+108 DESKMIPV
-116 LNKAIAEMEETRAQ
+116 LNKAFAELEEARKK
-130 NARSEKVEAEAR
+130 NARSEKLETEAR

-147 AWEQLFRDLLQ
+147 AREQLFRDLLLGKAQ
-158 GRALPQGSS
+158 ASS
-167 TRQLL
+167 GARQLVD
-172 EELGGE
+172 ELGGE
-178 ERSILLLDF
+178 QRMVLLLDF

-211 STLLMT
+211 GTLLMT
-217 TGIDRDVLV
+217 TGVDRDVLV
-226 LADAAAEPSL
+226 LADAMAESSV
-236 ESAVQVLKKE
+236 ETAVQVLKKE
-246 FKRFETVNMLSA
+246 FKRFETLPMLSS

-263 TLDEL
+263 TLAEL
-268 STLFQQVRELLQ
+268 SVLFRQAQELLQ
-280 LNPDENETALL
+280 LNMDENEPALL
-291 RPGQNA
+291 RPSRNA

-308 IRALRQAG
+308 LEALRQIG
-316 SYEELLRE
+316 SYEELLQE
-324 LSLAFARMEA
+324 LAFSFAKMEA
-334 KSYRPRQR
+334 KDYRPQQRQK
-342 TQLCE
+342 LCE

-352 LFEGKTPPEESLA
+352 LFEDKAAPEDSLP
-365 AWADALTAAWSLPQ
+365 AWADALTAAWNHPQ

-395 SDPDFSLQTIAQQR
+395 PEPEFSLQTIAQQR

-421 SQMTGE
+421 SQMTGN

-432 LERARITQAQRLL
+432 LEHCRITQARRLL
-445 EYHPEMKIS
+445 EFQPDMKIS
-454 RLAALV
+454 RLAELV

-465 GQYAKESR
+465 GQYFSK
-473 LCKPCAEK
+473 
-481 PPIRANVQ
+481 VF
-489 TVCRK
+489 RK
-494 CAAAFLH
+494 ICGV
-501 KERTPNLA
+501 TPTEYRNHH
-509 I
+509 

>member
-1 MHRLLIVDD
+1 MYTLLIVDD

-16 GMAQFIPWDTY
+16 GMAQFIPWDSY
-27 GMKVV
+27 EIKVV
-32 GTARNGAE
+32 STARNGAE

-46 KYKPDLAI
+46 KFRPDLAI

-69 KAKEQ
+69 QAKEQ

-108 DEAKMIPV
+108 DESKMIPV
-116 LNKAIAEMEETRAQ
+116 VNKAFAELEEARKK
-130 NARSEKVEAEAR
+130 NARSEKLETEAR

-147 AWEQLFRDLLQ
+147 AREQLFRDLLLGKAQ
-158 GRALPQGSS
+158 ASS
-167 TRQLL
+167 GARQLVD
-172 EELGGE
+172 ELGGE
-178 ERSILLLDF
+178 QRMVLLLDF

-211 STLLMT
+211 GTLLMT
-217 TGIDRDVLV
+217 TGVDRDVLV
-226 LADAAAEPSL
+226 LADAMAESSV
-236 ESAVQVLKKE
+236 ETAVQVLKKE
-246 FKRFETVNMLSA
+246 FKRFVTLPMLSS

-263 TLDEL
+263 TLAEL
-268 STLFQQVRELLQ
+268 SVLFRQAQELLQ
-280 LNPDENETALL
+280 LNMDENEPALL
-291 RPGQNA
+291 RPSRNA

-308 IRALRQAG
+308 LEALRQTG
-316 SYEELLRE
+316 SYEELLQE
-324 LSLAFARMEA
+324 LAFSFAKMEA
-334 KSYRPRQR
+334 KDYRPQQRQK
-342 TQLCE
+342 LCE

-352 LFEGKTPPEESLA
+352 LFEDKAAPEDSLP
-365 AWADALTAAWSLPQ
+365 AWADALTAAWNHPQ

-395 SDPDFSLQTIAQQR
+395 PEPEFSLQTIAQQR

-421 SQMTGE
+421 SQMTGN

-432 LERARITQAQRLL
+432 LEHCRITQARRLL
-445 EYHPEMKIS
+445 EFQPDMKIS
-454 RLAALV
+454 RLAELV

-465 GQYAKESR
+465 GQYFSK
-473 LCKPCAEK
+473 
-481 PPIRANVQ
+481 VF
-489 TVCRK
+489 RK
-494 CAAAFLH
+494 ICGV
-501 KERTPNLA
+501 TPTEYRNHH
-509 I
+509 

>member
-1 MHRLLIVDD
+1 MYTLLIVDD

-16 GMAQFIPWDTY
+16 GMAQFIPWDSY
-27 GMKVV
+27 EIKVV
-32 GTARNGAE
+32 STARNGAE

-46 KYKPDLAI
+46 KFRPDLAI

-69 KAKEQ
+69 QAKEQ

-108 DEAKMIPV
+108 DESKMIPV
-116 LNKAIAEMEETRAQ
+116 LNKAFAELEEARKK
-130 NARSEKVEAEAR
+130 NARSEKLETEAR

-147 AWEQLFRDLLQ
+147 AREQLFRDLLLGKAQ
-158 GRALPQGSS
+158 ASS
-167 TRQLL
+167 GARQLVD
-172 EELGGE
+172 ELGGE
-178 ERSILLLDF
+178 QRMVLLLDF

-211 STLLMT
+211 GTLLMT
-217 TGIDRDVLV
+217 TGVDRDVLV
-226 LADAAAEPSL
+226 LADAMAGCSVET
-236 ESAVQVLKKE
+236 AVQVLKKE
-246 FKRFETVNMLSA
+246 FKRFETLPMLSS

-263 TLDEL
+263 TLAEL
-268 STLFQQVRELLQ
+268 SVLFRQAQELLQ
-280 LNPDENETALL
+280 LNMDENEPALL
-291 RPGQNA
+291 RPSRNA

-308 IRALRQAG
+308 LEALRQTG
-316 SYEELLRE
+316 SYEELLQE
-324 LSLAFARMEA
+324 LAFSFAKMEA
-334 KSYRPRQR
+334 KDYRPQQRQK
-342 TQLCE
+342 LCE

-352 LFEGKTPPEESLA
+352 LFEDKAAPEDSLP
-365 AWADALTAAWSLPQ
+365 AWADALTAAWNHPQ

-395 SDPDFSLQTIAQQR
+395 PEPEFSLQTIAQQR

-421 SQMTGE
+421 SQMTGN

-432 LERARITQAQRLL
+432 LEHCRITQARRLL
-445 EYHPEMKIS
+445 EFQPDMKIS
-454 RLAALV
+454 RLAELV

-465 GQYAKESR
+465 GQYFSK
-473 LCKPCAEK
+473 
-481 PPIRANVQ
+481 VF
-489 TVCRK
+489 RK
-494 CAAAFLH
+494 ICGV
-501 KERTPNLA
+501 TPTEYRNHH
-509 I
+509 

>member
-1 MHRLLIVDD
+1 MEKGRIGLYTLLIVDD

-27 GMKVV
+27 EMKVV

-69 KAKEQ
+69 QAREQ

-90 FTSQAMELG
+90 FTSQAMELE

-108 DEAKMIPV
+108 DESKMIPV
-116 LNKAIAEMEETRAQ
+116 LNKAFAELEETRER
-130 NARSEKVEAEAR
+130 NAHSEKMETEAR

-147 AWEQLFRDLLQ
+147 AREQLFRDLLLGKAQ
-158 GRALPQGSS
+158 ASS
-167 TRQLL
+167 GARQLL
-172 EELGGE
+172 TELGGTQ
-178 ERSILLLDF
+178 RSVLLLDF

-211 STLLMT
+211 GTLLMT
-217 TGIDRDVLV
+217 TGVDRDVLV
-226 LADAAAEPSL
+226 LADAMAEPSV
-236 ESAVQVLKKE
+236 ETAVQVLKKE
-246 FKRFETVNMLSA
+246 FKRFETLPMLSS

-263 TLDEL
+263 TLAEL
-268 STLFQQVRELLQ
+268 SVLFRQVQELLQ

-291 RPGQNA
+291 RPSQNA
-297 ALPETVNEIFD
+297 TLPETVNEIFD

-324 LSLAFARMEA
+324 LALAFARMEA
-334 KSYRPRQR
+334 KNYRPRQR
-342 TQLCE
+342 QQLCE

-352 LFEGKTPPEESLA
+352 LFEDKAAPEDSLP

-432 LERARITQAQRLL
+432 LEHARITQAQRLL
-445 EYHPEMKIS
+445 EFQPDMKIS
-454 RLAALV
+454 RLAELV

-465 GQYAKESR
+465 GQYFSKVFR
-473 LCKPCAEK
+473 KLCGVTPTEY
-481 PPIRANVQ
+481 RN
-489 TVCRK
+489 K
-494 CAAAFLH
+494 C
-501 KERTPNLA
+501 
-509 I
+509 

>member
-1 MHRLLIVDD
+1 MYTLLIVDD

-16 GMAQFIPWDTY
+16 GMAQFIPWDSY
-27 GMKVV
+27 EIKVV
-32 GTARNGAE
+32 STARNGAE

-46 KYKPDLAI
+46 KFRPDLAI

-69 KAKEQ
+69 QAKEQ

-108 DEAKMIPV
+108 DESKMIPV
-116 LNKAIAEMEETRAQ
+116 LNKAFAELEEARKK
-130 NARSEKVEAEAR
+130 NARSEKPETEAR

-147 AWEQLFRDLLQ
+147 AREQLFRDLLLGKAQ
-158 GRALPQGSS
+158 ASS
-167 TRQLL
+167 GARQLVD
-172 EELGGE
+172 ELGGE
-178 ERSILLLDF
+178 QRMVLLLDF

-211 STLLMT
+211 GTLLMT
-217 TGIDRDVLV
+217 TGVDRDVLV
-226 LADAAAEPSL
+226 LADAMAESSV
-236 ESAVQVLKKE
+236 ETAVQVLKKE
-246 FKRFETVNMLSA
+246 FKRFETLPMLSS

-263 TLDEL
+263 TLAEL
-268 STLFQQVRELLQ
+268 SVLFRQAQELLQ
-280 LNPDENETALL
+280 LNMDENEPALL
-291 RPGQNA
+291 RPSRNA

-308 IRALRQAG
+308 LEALRQTG
-316 SYEELLRE
+316 SYEELLQE
-324 LSLAFARMEA
+324 LAFSFAKMEA
-334 KSYRPRQR
+334 KDYRPQQRQK
-342 TQLCE
+342 LCE

-352 LFEGKTPPEESLA
+352 LFEDKAAPEDSLP
-365 AWADALTAAWSLPQ
+365 AWADALTAAWNHPQ

-395 SDPDFSLQTIAQQR
+395 PEPEFSLQTIAQQR

-421 SQMTGE
+421 SQMTGN

-432 LERARITQAQRLL
+432 LEHCRITQARRLL
-445 EYHPEMKIS
+445 EFQPDMKIS
-454 RLAALV
+454 RLAELV

-465 GQYAKESR
+465 GQYFSK
-473 LCKPCAEK
+473 
-481 PPIRANVQ
+481 VF
-489 TVCRK
+489 RK
-494 CAAAFLH
+494 ICGV
-501 KERTPNLA
+501 TPTEYRNHH
-509 I
+509 

>member
-1 MHRLLIVDD
+1 MEKGRIGLYTLLIVDD

-116 LNKAIAEMEETRAQ
+116 LNKAFAELEETRER
-130 NARSEKVEAEAR
+130 NAHSEKMETEAR

-147 AWEQLFRDLLQ
+147 AREQLFRDLLLGKAQ
-158 GRALPQGSS
+158 ASS
-167 TRQLL
+167 GARQLL
-172 EELGGE
+172 SGLGGE
-178 ERSILLLDF
+178 QRTVLLLDF

-211 STLLMT
+211 GTLLMT
-217 TGIDRDVLV
+217 TGINRDVLV
-226 LADAAAEPSL
+226 LTDAMAEPSV
-236 ESAVQVLKKE
+236 ETAVQVLKKE
-246 FKRFETVNMLSA
+246 FKRFETLPMLSS

-263 TLDEL
+263 TLAEL
-268 STLFQQVRELLQ
+268 SVLFQQVQELLQ

-291 RPGQNA
+291 RPSQNA
-297 ALPETVNEIFD
+297 ALPETVTEIFD

-324 LSLAFARMEA
+324 LALAFARMEA
-334 KSYRPRQR
+334 KNYRPRQR
-342 TQLCE
+342 QQLCE

-352 LFEGKTPPEESLA
+352 LFEDKAAPEDSLP

-409 LFMSEDHLRRIF
+409 LFMSEDHLWRIF

-445 EYHPEMKIS
+445 EFQPDMKIS
-454 RLAALV
+454 RLAELV

-465 GQYAKESR
+465 GQYFSK
-473 LCKPCAEK
+473 
-481 PPIRANVQ
+481 VF
-489 TVCRK
+489 RK
-494 CAAAFLH
+494 ICGV
-501 KERTPNLA
+501 TPTEYRSKY
-509 I
+509 

>member
-1 MHRLLIVDD
+1 MYTLLIVDD

-16 GMAQFIPWDTY
+16 GMAQFIPWDSY
-27 GMKVV
+27 EIKVV
-32 GTARNGAE
+32 STARNGAE

-46 KYKPDLAI
+46 KFRPDIAI

-69 KAKEQ
+69 QAKEQ

-108 DEAKMIPV
+108 DESKMIPV
-116 LNKAIAEMEETRAQ
+116 LNKAFAELEEARKK
-130 NARSEKVEAEAR
+130 NARSEKLETEAR

-147 AWEQLFRDLLQ
+147 AREQLFRDLLLGKAQ
-158 GRALPQGSS
+158 ASS
-167 TRQLL
+167 GARQLVD
-172 EELGGE
+172 ELGGE
-178 ERSILLLDF
+178 QRMVLLLDF

-211 STLLMT
+211 GTLLMT
-217 TGIDRDVLV
+217 TGVDRDVLV
-226 LADAAAEPSL
+226 LADAMAESSV
-236 ESAVQVLKKE
+236 ETAVQVLKKE
-246 FKRFETVNMLSA
+246 FKRFETLPMLSS

-263 TLDEL
+263 TLAEL
-268 STLFQQVRELLQ
+268 SVLFRQAQELLQ
-280 LNPDENETALL
+280 LNMDENEPALL
-291 RPGQNA
+291 RPSRNA

-308 IRALRQAG
+308 LEALRQTG
-316 SYEELLRE
+316 SYEELLQE
-324 LSLAFARMEA
+324 LAFSFAKMEA
-334 KSYRPRQR
+334 KDYRPQQRQK
-342 TQLCE
+342 LCE

-352 LFEGKTPPEESLA
+352 LFEDKAAPEDSLP
-365 AWADALTAAWSLPQ
+365 AWADALTAAWNHPQ

-395 SDPDFSLQTIAQQR
+395 PEPEFSLQTIAQQR

-421 SQMTGE
+421 SQMTGN

-432 LERARITQAQRLL
+432 LEHCRITQARRLL
-445 EYHPEMKIS
+445 EFQPDMKIS
-454 RLAALV
+454 RLAELV

-465 GQYAKESR
+465 GQYFSK
-473 LCKPCAEK
+473 
-481 PPIRANVQ
+481 VF
-489 TVCRK
+489 RK
-494 CAAAFLH
+494 ICGV
-501 KERTPNLA
+501 TPTEYRNHH
-509 I
+509 